1 MANIT
6 ATTAS
11 AFIPEIWAN
20 LALEQ
25 LRANVVLAKL
35 VAKDTDM
42 AAFNVGDILHIPY
55 PGTFSAND
63 KAANGAVTLQT
74 PSNGA
79 DVTVTLNKHKEVS
92 FLVEDVARAQAN
104 QDILARYI
112 SAAVPAIAEA
122 IESDLFALYSGLSQ
136 SVGTSGTDV
145 SAATV
150 RAAVKKLNDAKVP
163 LNNRYLV
170 ISPKDQ
176 IALLGDSNLS
186 AYFASAQ
193 ADAVKRGEL
202 GPLYGLDTYMSQ
214 LVPVVSGTP
223 NSTKNLAFH
232 KEAFILAMR
241 ALPEPP
247 ANSGARSV
255 AMRDPE
261 SGLVIRVTSAYNPT
275 YLGVQVTLDVL
286 YGVAELRD
294 AAGVVVLS

>member
-6 ATTAS
+6 TTTAS

-55 PGTFSAND
+55 PGTFSANN

-122 IESDLFALYSGLSQ
+122 IEADLFALYSGLSQ
-136 SVGTSGTDV
+136 SVGTSGTDI

-163 LNNRYLV
+163 LTNRYLV

-176 IALLGDSNLS
+176 IALLGDTDLS
-186 AYFASAQ
+186 TYFASAQ

-223 NSTKNLAFH
+223 DSTKNLAFH

-255 AMRDPE
+255 AMRDPD